1 MCHDNTGRTL
11 VECVLAHGGTNLMRK
26 QAWLRAAAGLTAA
39 ALVLTA
45 CSQKENEGTGSDNG
59 DSSQPSAGWPET
71 PEPDIKEGKKGGDFK
86 FAITEPTAID
96 PYNAQESE
104 GLLVTKYLFTGLIQ
118 VEPDGAVEPGVADK
132 WETNDDCS
140 EWTFDLKTGT
150 KFHNGEEVNA
160 ESFKRGWE
168 RVSAKDSASE
178 VAYHLAGIEGFD
190 EMQAG
195 TATTLSG
202 VDATDP
208 AKLVVKLAEPN
219 CEFYLRTFHPVFS
232 PVPSTAGAPGTNTA
246 YVEAPIGNGPFQM
259 DGPWQHNA
267 GIKLK
272 RFEDYNIGHAA
283 YLDTVTITI
292 AANGS
297 DDEYAG
303 YQNGTFDWAR
313 MPTPVLEQ
321 ARGTYEPQNQWITRK
336 TNGMNYL
343 LVMVTQKP
351 LDDVKARKALS
362 LAIDRNSI
370 IEGVF
375 KGSTTPADSFVP
387 PVFPE
392 AYQKGVCDVCTYDL
406 DEAKKLAKEAGLT
419 EGTELNFQFNVDAG
433 HEGWTAAVKEQ
444 LETNLGLKVNL
455 SGVQFPDLLNNEQ
468 QPGASG
474 IYRAAWGADYPTPEN
489 FLTPLLSTDAIGATA
504 TEPTTGDNR
513 GRYSNSEFDDLLKE
527 AKGEKDEAKR
537 TALYQQAEKI
547 AIGDDLALIPLWNR
561 TQHRLANTSKFI
573 NVRMDF
579 SENPDL
585 YEISIK

>member
-1 MCHDNTGRTL
+1 
-11 VECVLAHGGTNLMRK
+11 MRK

-45 CSQKENEGTGSDNG
+45 CSQQANEGTGSDNE
-59 DSSQPSAGWPET
+59 DASQPTAGWAET
-71 PEPDIKEGKKGGDFK
+71 PEPEIKEGKKGGTFS

-118 VEPDGAVEPGVADK
+118 VEPDGSVKPGVADK

-140 EWTFDLKTGT
+140 EWTFDLKSDS
-150 KFHNGEEVNA
+150 KFHNGEAVTS

-178 VAYHLAGIEGFD
+178 VAYHLTGIEGFD

-202 VDATDP
+202 VDASDP
-208 AKLVVKLAEPN
+208 AKLVVKLADPN

-232 PVPSTAGAPGTNTA
+232 PVPSTAGAPASNTA
-246 YVEAPIGNGPFQM
+246 YVEAPIGNGPFMM
-259 DGPWQHNA
+259 DGPWQHNV

-272 RFEDYNIGHAA
+272 RYEDYNIGHAA
-283 YLDTVTITI
+283 YLDSVAITI
-292 AANGS
+292 APNGS
-297 DDEYAG
+297 QDEYAG

-313 MPTPVLEQ
+313 MPTPVLSQ
-321 ARGTYEPQNQWITRK
+321 ARSTYEPQNQWITRR

-351 LDDVKARKALS
+351 LDSVKARKAIS
-362 LAIDRNSI
+362 MAIDRNAI
-370 IEGVF
+370 INGVF
-375 KGSTTPADSFVP
+375 KGSQSPSDSLVP
-387 PVFPE
+387 PVFPD
-392 AYQKGVCDVCTYDL
+392 AYQKGVCDACEYDL

-419 EGTELNFQFNVDAG
+419 EGTELTFQFNVDAG
-433 HEGWTAAVKEQ
+433 HEEWCAAVKDQ
-444 LETNLGLKVNL
+444 LETNLGLKVNMT
-455 SGVQFPDLLNNEQ
+455 GVQFADLLNNEQ
-468 QPGASG
+468 QPGAQG

-489 FLTPLLSTDAIGATA
+489 FLTPLLSTDAIGATDS
-504 TEPTTGDNR
+504 EPTTGDNR
-513 GRYSNSEFDDLLKE
+513 GRFSNKEFDDLLAE

-537 TALYQQAEKI
+537 TQLYQQAEKI
-547 AIGDDLALIPLWNR
+547 AIGDEQALIPLWTR
-561 TQHRLANTSKFI
+561 TQHRLANTEEFI
-573 NVRMDF
+573 NLRMDF